1 MIIKS
6 LEQLNSFSEKVA
18 DHLQEKDYI
27 FLIGE
32 IGVGKTTFTRFLINN
47 LQKKEG
53 SKSSRMY

>member
-47 LQKKEG
+47 LQKK
-53 SKSSRMY
+53 KARKVQMY